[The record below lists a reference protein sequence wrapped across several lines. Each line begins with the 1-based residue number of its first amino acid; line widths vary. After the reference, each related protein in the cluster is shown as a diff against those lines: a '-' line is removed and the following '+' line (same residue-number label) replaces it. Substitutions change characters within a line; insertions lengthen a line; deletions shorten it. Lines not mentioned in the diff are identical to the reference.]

1 MKGIK
6 EYLLNQKD
14 LALMSMSNELSSESC
29 NLVLVKHWLDRA
41 VVLDQLIR
49 ELNTNK
55 NGK

>member
-29 NLVLVKHWLDRA
+29 NLVLVKHWLDRV
-41 VVLDQLIR
+41 VVLEQMIR